1 MNKNDRPFILRA
13 GIGRLMITPPLGT
26 LLHGYAPPRPAEAV
40 GDDLHVIAAALEY
53 GDITVLILTAD
64 VCTCPPKLADD
75 IRTAISEK
83 TGVPYGNILFNTSH
97 THSGPIISFQSSGW
111 GSGNLDFMYNTMLPN
126 SVKELR
132 SCGLIFTR

>member
-53 GDITVLILTAD
+53 GDTTVLILSAD
-64 VCTCPPKLADD
+64 VCTCPPKLADE
-75 IRTAISEK
+75 IRIAISEK
-83 TGVPYGNILFNTSH
+83 PVCPMVTFFIRPPTPIPAPLFPFRVPVGEAATW
-97 THSGPIISFQSSGW
+97 ISCTTLCCQ
-111 GSGNLDFMYNTMLPN
+111 TQ
-126 SVKELR
+126 
-132 SCGLIFTR
+132 